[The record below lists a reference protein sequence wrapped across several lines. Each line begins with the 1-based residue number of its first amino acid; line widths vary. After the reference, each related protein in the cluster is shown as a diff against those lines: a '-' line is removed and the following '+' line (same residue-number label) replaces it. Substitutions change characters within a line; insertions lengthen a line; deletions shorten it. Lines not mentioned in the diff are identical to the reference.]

1 MPERVPGPCTPTGV
15 PCPPHHA
22 GWAGCGGSCSWVGRM
37 WGWGQT
43 NAARQQ
49 FPPQL
54 LPPPPPG
61 HVLSAWAPRDY
72 FPFFAEG
79 HLKSIAMDLS
89 CITPF
94 SCPPL
99 QPRTESLPS
108 THFCKAWINSE
119 QAPLNANSRPLALLP
134 LLPNPHP
141 NFSPRAQTPPA
152 AIDVSRA
159 SASPAQPDSTWGEEG
174 NLKGPVAQGLLGY
187 RRWKS

>member
-1 MPERVPGPCTPTGV
+1 MWWQLQLGGQDVGVGADERSPTAV
-15 PCPPHHA
+15 
-22 GWAGCGGSCSWVGRM
+22 
-37 WGWGQT
+37 
-43 NAARQQ
+43 
-49 FPPQL
+49 PPQL

-108 THFCKAWINSE
+108 THFCKAWLNSE
-119 QAPLNANSRPLALLP
+119 EAPLNANSRPLALLP

-152 AIDVSRA
+152 AIDVNRA

-174 NLKGPVAQGLLGY
+174 SLKGPVAQGLLGY

>member
-1 MPERVPGPCTPTGV
+1 MYPHRSSL
-15 PCPPHHA
+15 PPPPRRL
-22 GWAGCGGSCSWVGRM
+22 GRM
-37 WGWGQT
+37 WWQLQLGGQDVGVGADERSPT
-43 NAARQQ
+43 AV
-49 FPPQL
+49 PPQL

-108 THFCKAWINSE
+108 THFCKAWLNSE
-119 QAPLNANSRPLALLP
+119 EVPLNANSRPLALLP

-152 AIDVSRA
+152 AIDVNRA

-174 NLKGPVAQGLLGY
+174 SLKGPVAQGLLGY